1 MPKIIING
9 KEIEFEKGM
18 TVLQAC
24 ELADVEIPRFCYHE
38 KLSIAG
44 NCRMCLVELEKSP
57 KPIASCAMPA
67 AEGMNIKTNTHLVEK
82 ARKGVM
88 EFLLANHPL
97 DCPVCDQGGECDLQ
111 DQSMYYGV
119 DKSRFIE
126 NKRQVKEK
134 YMGPLI
140 KTQMTR
146 CIHCTRCVRFATEVA
161 GVPEI
166 GAIGRG
172 ENMEIT
178 TYLEKAMESE
188 LSANVIDLC
197 PVGALTS
204 KPYAFEA
211 RPWELKKTESIDV
224 MDAVGSNIRI
234 DTYNWEVKRILPRLN
249 NDINEEWI
257 SDKTR
262 YSCDG
267 LLKQRLDV
275 PYIKKDNKLQKSNWD
290 EAITLLADKIQS
302 INPNEIGGHIGDMVN
317 MENALSFKKLF
328 AILKS
333 KNLEFREKKFY
344 INSSEKINYIFN
356 SSIKGIEESDLILLI
371 GSNPR
376 HEATMLNARIR
387 KTFVKKRIPIFSIGD
402 PGELTYDYTVIGNTT
417 DDLKKILDNEHEFS
431 KKLSSSNKPI
441 IIIGESALELESGK
455 YIVEEVKNFLKNN
468 NFISKEWNAFN
479 FLAQNASTVGLIDLK
494 VLSKEDEEKNSFFE
508 KLNKNQFKLL
518 YLLGSDNLDIKK
530 DNEFIVYQGSHG
542 DRGAEIADLVLPS
555 AAFTEQNGLFENLEG
570 RVQESKKASY
580 PIGEALEDW
589 KIFNLILK
597 KLGKFNDLSKF
608 DSLRKEVLNLIPNF
622 TKLNELP
629 NFEEAQEVNTSSEFI
644 SESVNIKNLDYFYTN
659 SISRA
664 SKTMSECRQIKQKL
678 KKQEHKYMIE
688 YLQILGQE
696 VYKIVFLLVPILV
709 SVAMIVWL
717 DRRVWGLVQK
727 RRGPNV
733 VGPFGLFQTLADAL
747 KYIFKEI
754 IIPASAN
761 KVVFILAPIVTMTLA
776 LVAWAVIPMSEE
788 LVLSDINVGILYLF
802 AVSSLGVYGII
813 MGGWA
818 SNSKY
823 PFLGA
828 IRSAAQMVSYEV
840 SIGIIIINVLL
851 CVGSLN
857 LNDIVI
863 AQKNLW
869 YVIPLFPMFVIF
881 FISALAET
889 NRPPFDLPEA
899 EAELVAGYQTEYSGM
914 MYAMFWLGEYAN
926 ILLMCA
932 MGSILFL
939 GGWLPIMDVYPLNII
954 PAPIWMISKILFLFL
969 LFALIKAIVPRYRY
983 DQLMRLGW
991 KIFLPFSLIYL
1002 VFTASFL
1009 FYFDKLPKVNF

>member
-1 MPKIIING
+1 MPKITING
-9 KEIEFEKGM
+9 KEIEFVKGM

-24 ELADVEIPRFCYHE
+24 ELANVEIPRFCYHE

-44 NCRMCLVELEKSP
+44 NCRMCLVEMEKSA

-67 AEGMNIKTNTHLVEK
+67 AEGMNIKTNTPYVEK

-119 DKSRFIE
+119 DKSRFVE

-211 RPWELKKTESIDV
+211 RPWELKKTESVDV

-275 PYIKKDNKLQKSNWD
+275 PYIKKNNKLQKTTWD
-290 EAITLLADKIQS
+290 EAISILVEKIKTL
-302 INPNEIGGHIGDMVN
+302 NPNEIGGHIGDMVN
-317 MENALSFKKLF
+317 LENALSFKKFFSVLQ
-328 AILKS
+328 S
-333 KNLEFREKKFY
+333 NNLEFREKNFY
-344 INSSEKINYIFN
+344 IDPSEKSNYIFN
-356 SSIKGIEESDLILLI
+356 STIKGIEESDLILLI

-387 KTFVKKRIPIFSIGD
+387 KAFVQKKVPIYSIGN
-402 PGELTYDYTVIGNTT
+402 PGDLTYDYTIIGNKT
-417 DDLKKILDNEHEFS
+417 DDIKNILSNETNFS
-431 KKLSSSNKPI
+431 KLLSSSKKPI
-441 IIIGESALELESGK
+441 IIIGESALELSSGK
-455 YIVEEVKNFLKNN
+455 YLIEGFKNFLKKN
-468 NFISKEWNAFN
+468 NFINKDWNAFN
-479 FLAQNASTVGLIDLK
+479 FLPQNASTVGLIDLK
-494 VLSKEDEEKNSFFE
+494 ILSKEENIRNSFFD

-530 DNEFIVYQGSHG
+530 NNEFIVYQGSHG
-542 DRGAEIADLVLPS
+542 DRGAEIADLILPS

-570 RVQESKKASY
+570 RVQECKKASY

-589 KIFNLILK
+589 KILNLILK
-597 KLGKFNDLSKF
+597 ALGKNENLLNFEL
-608 DSLRKEVLNLIPNF
+608 LRKEVFNLIPNF

-629 NFEEAQEVNTSSEFI
+629 NFVDSESNNTSPNFVSEEVNIRE
-644 SESVNIKNLDYFYTN
+644 LDYFFSN
-659 SISRA
+659 AISRA
-664 SKTMSECRQIKQKL
+664 SKTMSECRHVK
-678 KKQEHKYMIE
+678 H
-688 YLQILGQE
+688 
-696 VYKIVFLLVPILV
+696 
-709 SVAMIVWL
+709 
-717 DRRVWGLVQK
+717 
-727 RRGPNV
+727 
-733 VGPFGLFQTLADAL
+733 
-747 KYIFKEI
+747 
-754 IIPASAN
+754 
-761 KVVFILAPIVTMTLA
+761 
-776 LVAWAVIPMSEE
+776 
-788 LVLSDINVGILYLF
+788 
-802 AVSSLGVYGII
+802 
-813 MGGWA
+813 
-818 SNSKY
+818 NSKKT
-823 PFLGA
+823 GTD
-828 IRSAAQMVSYEV
+828 
-840 SIGIIIINVLL
+840 
-851 CVGSLN
+851 N
-857 LNDIVI
+857 L
-863 AQKNLW
+863 
-869 YVIPLFPMFVIF
+869 
-881 FISALAET
+881 
-889 NRPPFDLPEA
+889 
-899 EAELVAGYQTEYSGM
+899 
-914 MYAMFWLGEYAN
+914 
-926 ILLMCA
+926 
-932 MGSILFL
+932 
-939 GGWLPIMDVYPLNII
+939 
-954 PAPIWMISKILFLFL
+954 
-969 LFALIKAIVPRYRY
+969 
-983 DQLMRLGW
+983 
-991 KIFLPFSLIYL
+991 
-1002 VFTASFL
+1002 
-1009 FYFDKLPKVNF
+1009 

>member
-302 INPNEIGGHIGDMVN
+302 TNPNEIGGHIGDMVN

-597 KLGKFNDLSKF
+597 KLGKFDDLSKF

-629 NFEEAQEVNTSSEFI
+629 NFKEAREVNTSSEFF

-678 KKQEHKYMIE
+678 KKT
-688 YLQILGQE
+688 G
-696 VYKIVFLLVPILV
+696 
-709 SVAMIVWL
+709 
-717 DRRVWGLVQK
+717 
-727 RRGPNV
+727 
-733 VGPFGLFQTLADAL
+733 T
-747 KYIFKEI
+747 
-754 IIPASAN
+754 
-761 KVVFILAPIVTMTLA
+761 
-776 LVAWAVIPMSEE
+776 
-788 LVLSDINVGILYLF
+788 
-802 AVSSLGVYGII
+802 
-813 MGGWA
+813 
-818 SNSKY
+818 
-823 PFLGA
+823 
-828 IRSAAQMVSYEV
+828 
-840 SIGIIIINVLL
+840 
-851 CVGSLN
+851 
-857 LNDIVI
+857 
-863 AQKNLW
+863 
-869 YVIPLFPMFVIF
+869 
-881 FISALAET
+881 
-889 NRPPFDLPEA
+889 
-899 EAELVAGYQTEYSGM
+899 
-914 MYAMFWLGEYAN
+914 
-926 ILLMCA
+926 
-932 MGSILFL
+932 
-939 GGWLPIMDVYPLNII
+939 
-954 PAPIWMISKILFLFL
+954 
-969 LFALIKAIVPRYRY
+969 
-983 DQLMRLGW
+983 
-991 KIFLPFSLIYL
+991 
-1002 VFTASFL
+1002 
-1009 FYFDKLPKVNF
+1009 

>member
-1 MPKIIING
+1 MPKITING

-44 NCRMCLVELEKSP
+44 NCRMCLVEMEKSP

-67 AEGMNIKTNTHLVEK
+67 SEGMKIKTNTSLVEK

-119 DKSRFIE
+119 DKSRFVE
-126 NKRQVKEK
+126 NKRQVNEK

-224 MDAVGSNIRI
+224 TDAVGSNIRV

-249 NDINEEWI
+249 NNINEEWI

-275 PYIKKDNKLQKSNWD
+275 PYIKKNNKLQKSNWD
-290 EAITLLADKIQS
+290 EAISLLVDKIKS
-302 INPNEIGGHIGDMVN
+302 INSNEIGGHIGDMVN
-317 MENALSFKKLF
+317 LENALGFKKF
-328 AILKS
+328 FEALKIN
-333 KNLEFREKKFY
+333 NLEFRERYFY
-344 INSSEKINYIFN
+344 INPTEKSNYIFN
-356 SSIKGIEESDLILLI
+356 STIKGIEDSDLILLI
-371 GSNPR
+371 GTNPR

-387 KTFVKKRIPIFSIGD
+387 KVFAQKHTPIYSIGD
-402 PGELTYDYTVIGNTT
+402 PGDLTYDYSIIGNKTE
-417 DDLKKILDNEHEFS
+417 DIKKIINKEGEFS
-431 KKLSSSNKPI
+431 KKLSASKKPI
-441 IIIGESALELESGK
+441 IIIGESALELLSGK
-455 YIVEEVKNFLKNN
+455 YIFQQLKNFLKKN
-468 NFISKEWNAFN
+468 NFITREWNSFN
-479 FLAQNASTVGLIDLK
+479 FLPQNASTVGLIDLK
-494 VLSKEDEEKNSFFE
+494 ILQKQDDEKKSFFKKLKNSE
-508 KLNKNQFKLL
+508 FKLL
-518 YLLGSDNLDIKK
+518 YLLGSDNLEIKK
-530 DNEFIVYQGSHG
+530 TNEFIVYQGSHG

-555 AAFTEQNGLFENLEG
+555 AAFTEQNGLYENLEG
-570 RVQESKKASY
+570 RVQECKKASY

-597 KLGKFNDLSKF
+597 KLEMKDCLSNF

-622 TKLNELP
+622 TELNELP
-629 NFEEAQEVNTSSEFI
+629 IFKDSEVQKTTANFVSEE
-644 SESVNIKNLDYFYTN
+644 VNIKELDYYYTN

-664 SKTMSECRQIKQKL
+664 SKTMSECRQIKYQS
-678 KKQEHKYMIE
+678 KKN
-688 YLQILGQE
+688 G
-696 VYKIVFLLVPILV
+696 
-709 SVAMIVWL
+709 
-717 DRRVWGLVQK
+717 
-727 RRGPNV
+727 
-733 VGPFGLFQTLADAL
+733 
-747 KYIFKEI
+747 
-754 IIPASAN
+754 
-761 KVVFILAPIVTMTLA
+761 
-776 LVAWAVIPMSEE
+776 
-788 LVLSDINVGILYLF
+788 
-802 AVSSLGVYGII
+802 
-813 MGGWA
+813 
-818 SNSKY
+818 
-823 PFLGA
+823 
-828 IRSAAQMVSYEV
+828 
-840 SIGIIIINVLL
+840 
-851 CVGSLN
+851 
-857 LNDIVI
+857 
-863 AQKNLW
+863 
-869 YVIPLFPMFVIF
+869 
-881 FISALAET
+881 T
-889 NRPPFDLPEA
+889 NN
-899 EAELVAGYQTEYSGM
+899 T
-914 MYAMFWLGEYAN
+914 
-926 ILLMCA
+926 
-932 MGSILFL
+932 
-939 GGWLPIMDVYPLNII
+939 
-954 PAPIWMISKILFLFL
+954 
-969 LFALIKAIVPRYRY
+969 
-983 DQLMRLGW
+983 
-991 KIFLPFSLIYL
+991 
-1002 VFTASFL
+1002 
-1009 FYFDKLPKVNF
+1009 